1 MTRWQAAM
9 LCVALAF
16 LAGCSHGK
24 KAASSNATS
33 TAPESSGN
41 AEISGIATGSLYRR
55 TVVVHVKDRRTGAP
69 IHRAKVVVHA
79 EMTLPHPM
87 TLYNKRL
94 TESTRGEYKGP
105 YTLIMPGDWKMVVIA
120 RSKTGDTSTGSFPAH
135 VTG

>member
-1 MTRWQAAM
+1 MTRWQAAI

-24 KAASSNATS
+24 KAASSNSTS
-33 TAPESSGN
+33 TAESSGN
-41 AEISGIATGSLYRR
+41 AEISGIATGTRYRR
-55 TVVVHVKDRRTGAP
+55 TIVVHVKDRRTGAP

-79 EMTLPHPM
+79 EMTLPHTM

-94 TESTRGEYKGP
+94 TESSRGEYKGP
-105 YTLIMPGDWKMVVIA
+105 YTLIMPGDWRMVVIA
-120 RSKTGDTSTGSFPAH
+120 RSKTGDASTGSFPAH